1 MKTPCNHPGC
11 PSLVNR
17 GGYCPTH
24 AKDKTQSRE
33 EYEARR
39 RKDPALAA
47 AMAFRS
53 SRRWQKTQRT
63 KISLNPLCEDPFG
76 DHDRRGTTETA
87 KQVHHIV
94 GLAECAGDERAY
106 TLDNLMSVCWKC
118 HARIE
123 REVRK
128 QKP

>member
-1 MKTPCNHPGC
+1 
-11 PSLVNR
+11 
-17 GGYCPTH
+17 
-24 AKDKTQSRE
+24 
-33 EYEARR
+33 
-39 RKDPALAA
+39 
-47 AMAFRS
+47 MAFRS

-63 KISLNPLCEDPFG
+63 KIGLNPLCEDPFG
-76 DHDRRGTTETA
+76 DHERRGTTETA

-128 QKP
+128 QKL